1 MLVHSSVYMK
11 VVIHNHRILLRRH
24 VCNFLPKISHA
35 AFADTLMIHLHAK
48 VYILFWNI
56 SVAIG
61 MKLKDKWKFRV
72 TTMFLLY
79 FLQKKLT

>member
-48 VYILFWNI
+48 VYILF
-56 SVAIG
+56 
-61 MKLKDKWKFRV
+61 
-72 TTMFLLY
+72 
-79 FLQKKLT
+79 